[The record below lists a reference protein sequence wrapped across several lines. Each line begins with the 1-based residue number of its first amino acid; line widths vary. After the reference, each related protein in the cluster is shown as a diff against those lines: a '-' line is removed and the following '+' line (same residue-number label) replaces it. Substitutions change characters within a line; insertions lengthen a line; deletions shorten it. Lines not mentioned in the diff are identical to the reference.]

1 MASVTLD
8 NVGPGSVSLDL
19 RIRDRELV
27 VLAGPEG
34 CGHSTILRM
43 IAGLAELSEGEIF
56 LDDRRINDVPPGE
69 RDVAFMSGGYTPYP
83 RMSVYENLAIGLG
96 RRRFAKA
103 EIGKRVAAVAE
114 MLGFEKELEA
124 GPQSLSPEQRRR
136 LGLARAM
143 VRQPKVYLF
152 DEPFA
157 GLGPDAARRGR
168 AEITKLHQRSSTTII
183 YTTSDPAEAMALG
196 ERTVVINQGVVQQ
209 DADAA
214 TIFREP
220 ANLFVAGFF
229 GDPSMNLV
237 RGMVKQERDG
247 FLFSEDGDGTIA
259 IQLPVLRFAGAKDFA
274 GKSIVLGIRPEEIEI
289 ASSAGD
295 ADRSAASFQALVSR
309 AEPRGFE
316 TDLYL
321 QTGAHE
327 LICRSRRWVDQAEG
341 GRRLHLEIQPGSV
354 HLFDPASGGRIMAKR

>member
-1 MASVTLD
+1 MASVTLG
-8 NVGPGSVSLDL
+8 NIGLGSVSLDL
-19 RIRDRELV
+19 RIRDREFV

-43 IAGLAELSEGEIF
+43 IAGLAELSQGEIL
-56 LDDRRINDVPPGE
+56 LDERRINDVPPGE
-69 RDVAFMSGGYTPYP
+69 RDVAFTSGDYTPYP
-83 RMSVYENLAIGLG
+83 RMSVYENLAIGLE

-103 EIGKRVAAVAE
+103 EISKRVAAVAE
-114 MLGFEKELEA
+114 MLGFEKKLETS
-124 GPQSLSPEQRRR
+124 PQSLSPEQRRR

-157 GLGPDAARRGR
+157 GLGSDGARSGRG
-168 AEITKLHQRSSTTII
+168 EIAKLHQRSSATVV
-183 YTTSDPAEAMALG
+183 YATSNPAEAMALG
-196 ERTVVINQGVVQQ
+196 ERTVVMNQGVVQQ

-220 ANLFVAGFF
+220 GNLFVAGFF
-229 GDPSMNLV
+229 GDPPMNLV
-237 RGMVKQERDG
+237 QGMVKLERDG

-259 IQLPVLRFAGAKDFA
+259 IRLPDSRLAGAKDFA
-274 GKSIVLGIRPEEIEI
+274 GKPIVLGIRPEAIEI
-289 ASSAGD
+289 ASAAGD
-295 ADRSAASFQALVSR
+295 AGRSAASFRALVDR
-309 AEPRGFE
+309 AEPRGVE

-327 LICRSRRWVDQAEG
+327 LICRSRRRVDQAEG
-341 GRRLHLEIQPGSV
+341 GCRLQFEIQPGNV
-354 HLFDPASGGRIMAKR
+354 HLFDPSSGGRIMAKP

>member
-1 MASVTLD
+1 MASVTIGNL
-8 NVGPGSVSLDL
+8 GLGSVSLNL
-19 RIRDRELV
+19 RIRDREFV

-34 CGHSTILRM
+34 CGHSTIVRM
-43 IAGLAELSEGEIF
+43 IAGLAELSQGEIL
-56 LDDRRINDVPPGE
+56 LDERRINDVPLGA
-69 RDVAFMSGGYTPYP
+69 RDVAFMSGGYAPYP
-83 RMSVYENLAIGLG
+83 RMSVYENLAIGLE
-96 RRRFAKA
+96 RRGFAKA
-103 EIGKRVAAVAE
+103 EISKRVAAVAA
-114 MLGFEKELEA
+114 MLGFEKELQA
-124 GPQSLSPEQRRR
+124 SPQSRSPEQRRR

-168 AEITKLHQRSSTTII
+168 AEITKLHQRSSATIV
-183 YTTSDPAEAMALG
+183 YATSNPAEAMSLG

-214 TIFREP
+214 TIFQAP
-220 ANLFVAGFF
+220 ANLSVASFF
-229 GDPSMNLV
+229 GDPPMNLV

-259 IQLPVLRFAGAKDFA
+259 LRLPDSRLAGAKDFA
-274 GKSIVLGIRPEEIEI
+274 GKPIVLGIRPEEIEI
-289 ASSAGD
+289 ASAAED
-295 ADRSAASFQALVSR
+295 ADRSAASFRALVDR
-309 AEPRGFE
+309 AEPRGVE

-341 GRRLHLEIQPGSV
+341 GHRLQFEIQPGNV
-354 HLFDPASGGRIMAKR
+354 HLFDPASGDRIMAEP